1 MFGNV
6 TEREI
11 KHMTGKEVVG
21 VIETVKLLVGAEP
34 YRVLARINVDIEKS
48 QVDMSFARKIG
59 FLKDKQAKGEQRA
72 KFILAGKRVQ
82 TVVSMADL
90 SSKEYQMVIG
100 RRDLVGFLLDPSRRV
115 VGAAIG
121 VEALPKEVVKSES
134 TLESMAHFK
143 HYKEVD
149 AVIAEVDEQLKL
161 LYHLKPL
168 NLDSKRVS
176 FLEGKIKNPQ
186 FVYPELRFDPY
197 KLREKL
203 DGVSLDDSLLG
214 RLFQRKRH
222 EVLEKL
228 DLLEHR
234 GAPHFST
241 KSAILFGEATALL
254 TEAALARLSEKPA
267 YFTEEKEIF
276 SAEQAEKEFT
286 RFFKESGLSEWR
298 VKIKKEMVADC
309 VAGKQNTF
317 FVHEGAS
324 FTEMR
329 LKMVIA
335 HEIQT
340 HIFTAENGK
349 SQPYQL
355 FHRGTGGYL
364 TTQEGLAIYN
374 QERAVD
380 CLTEKHFWN
389 AALVVAIQQAQ
400 MGSFRDVYD
409 AMRAM
414 GYDEGK
420 AFQFALKSK
429 RGLEDSSLPGAFTKD
444 LIYFRGK
451 QMIEEFVANGGDLKR
466 LYVGKIDLPSLEEI
480 GSLPFL
486 VAPKYLP

>member
-1 MFGNV
+1 
-6 TEREI
+6 
-11 KHMTGKEVVG
+11 
-21 VIETVKLLVGAEP
+21 
-34 YRVLARINVDIEKS
+34 
-48 QVDMSFARKIG
+48 
-59 FLKDKQAKGEQRA
+59 
-72 KFILAGKRVQ
+72 
-82 TVVSMADL
+82 
-90 SSKEYQMVIG
+90 
-100 RRDLVGFLLDPSRRV
+100 
-115 VGAAIG
+115 
-121 VEALPKEVVKSES
+121 
-134 TLESMAHFK
+134 
-143 HYKEVD
+143 
-149 AVIAEVDEQLKL
+149 
-161 LYHLKPL
+161 
-168 NLDSKRVS
+168 
-176 FLEGKIKNPQ
+176 
-186 FVYPELRFDPY
+186 
-197 KLREKL
+197 
-203 DGVSLDDSLLG
+203 
-214 RLFQRKRH
+214 
-222 EVLEKL
+222 
-228 DLLEHR
+228 
-234 GAPHFST
+234 
-241 KSAILFGEATALL
+241 
-254 TEAALARLSEKPA
+254 
-267 YFTEEKEIF
+267 
-276 SAEQAEKEFT
+276 
-286 RFFKESGLSEWR
+286 
-298 VKIKKEMVADC
+298 
-309 VAGKQNTF
+309 
-317 FVHEGAS
+317 
-324 FTEMR
+324 
-329 LKMVIA
+329 MVIA